1 MTISAT
7 KTPKKPS
14 KTKGGSVKS
23 AKQKCPEIKY
33 LLADFVEVVTQNEE
47 KWVKGAAKDLTD
59 TSVIKTN
66 VVRQADSDGNFRQ
79 YINIDP
85 NIEGAAKRYP
95 EYGREILF
103 RARVKRGD
111 GKTEKLAGVKV
122 VLSSK
127 CAKADNRATADAKI
141 WSDASLTRGQ
151 KEGFDR
157 SGGPYEKVVVT
168 NAEGWTSQVSFIVS
182 QYAGD
187 QYKFTA
193 KLHPTVKAASRRPP
207 MPTKKY
213 VVWRK
218 FWYQMTYAHGYSP
231 PVPTTAVE
239 AYKEVYAEM
248 AKATPD
254 KKQFRESDITNADL
268 KPRTFVKEYMVKQG
282 GSTTKDVA
290 VIGYHN
296 TSLFK
301 AMRPSTAHKLTS
313 NLIVAEYQCDSVDAD
328 CATSVSV
335 FELTSSPQEIT
346 ITGAKII
353 CKPPLK
359 ANSKLV
365 IRGEWS
371 KTANPWRR
379 AGFLTDSDIEIDA
392 GRSQLNKIK
401 VKKPSAAGARD
412 KVFIKLKVLA
422 TKSFA
427 GCAAGNGQVVC
438 VYKGTA
444 SGSGSTKDFNETVA
458 HELGHLFNQTP
469 QSAKK
474 PLSLKKHQ
482 WQYVG
487 HGGSGPHCRDGA
499 NLSVKKRGRKLY
511 IASQNTNTTITKK
524 TTSATATHEVAS
536 SSGFIKG
543 HKVTV
548 KNTERTIKRVVDA
561 THLKFTTRFTAD
573 VGDAVSQKLTFN
585 PVVWTNANQKYP
597 IPYNGTCVMYH
608 QSSSSCTSKF
618 CKTCKVYLQ
627 LQDMASFK

>member
-1 MTISAT
+1 MTIPT
-7 KTPKKPS
+7 KKTPKKPS
-14 KTKGGSVKS
+14 KTKGGSVSS
-23 AKQKCPEIKY
+23 AKQKCPEVKY
-33 LLADFVEVVTQNEE
+33 LLADFVEVVTQTEE

-59 TSVIKTN
+59 TSVIKN
-66 VVRQADSDGNFRQ
+66 NIVRQADADGNFRQ
-79 YINIDP
+79 YINIDRDV
-85 NIEGAAKRYP
+85 EGVAKRHP
-95 EYGREILF
+95 EYGRMITF
-103 RARVKRGD
+103 RARVKRKD

-122 VLSSK
+122 VFSSK
-127 CAKADNRATADAKI
+127 CVKAANRATADAKI
-141 WSDASLTRGQ
+141 WADSNLTRGQ
-151 KEGFDR
+151 KDGFG
-157 SGGPYEKVVVT
+157 SKGGVAEKVVVT
-168 NAEGWTSQVSFIVS
+168 DAKGWTSQVSYFVS

-187 QYKFTA
+187 QYKFNA
-193 KLHPTVKAASRRPP
+193 KLHPSVKVASRRPP
-207 MPTKKY
+207 MPTKNY
-213 VVWRK
+213 EVWRK
-218 FWYQMTYAHGYSP
+218 FWYQMTYAHGYNP

-248 AKATPD
+248 GKATPST
-254 KKQFRESDITNADL
+254 KQFRESDITNVDL

-282 GSTTKDVA
+282 GSATKNVA

-328 CATSVSV
+328 CATAVSV

-346 ITGAKII
+346 ITGASII

-371 KTANPWRR
+371 KSSTRWRR
-379 AGFLTDSDIEIDA
+379 AGFLTDSDIEIDS
-392 GRSQLNKIK
+392 GRSKLNKIK
-401 VKKPSAAGARD
+401 VKKPAAAGARD
-412 KVFIKLKVLA
+412 KVFIKLKILA

-427 GCAAGNGQVVC
+427 GCAAGDGQVVC
-438 VYKGTA
+438 VYKGTP
-444 SGSGSTKDFNETVA
+444 SGFGSTKDFNETVA

-469 QSAKK
+469 ESAKK
-474 PLSLKKHQ
+474 PRSLKKHR

-487 HGGSGPHCRDGA
+487 HGGSGSHCRDSA
-499 NLSVKKRGRKLY
+499 NLSARKRGRNAY
-511 IASQNTNTTITKK
+511 IASQDANTTITKK
-524 TTSATATHEVAS
+524 TTSATSIHEVAS

-543 HKVTV
+543 HKVKV
-548 KNTERTIKRVVDA
+548 KNRERVVKRVVDA

-573 VGDAVSQKLTFN
+573 IGDVVKQKLSFK
-585 PVVWTNANQKYP
+585 PVVWTNKNQAYP
-597 IPYNGTCVMYH
+597 IPYNGACVMYH

-627 LQDMASFK
+627 LQDMTSFK

>member
-1 MTISAT
+1 MTIPT
-7 KTPKKPS
+7 KKTPQKPS
-14 KTKGGSVKS
+14 KNKGGSVTS

-33 LLADFVEVVTQNEE
+33 LLADFVEVVTQSEE

-59 TSVIKTN
+59 TSVIKN
-66 VVRQADSDGNFRQ
+66 NIIRQADADGNYRQ
-79 YINIDP
+79 YINIDRDV
-85 NIEGAAKRYP
+85 EGVAKRHP
-95 EYGREILF
+95 EYGRRITF
-103 RARVKRGD
+103 RARVKRAD

-122 VLSSK
+122 IFSST
-127 CAKADNRATADAKI
+127 CTKAANRLTADAKI
-141 WSDASLTRGQ
+141 WADADLTGTQ
-151 KEGFDR
+151 KDGFV
-157 SGGPYEKVVVT
+157 SKGGKAEKVIET
-168 NAEGWTSQVSFIVS
+168 DAKGWTSQLSFYVS

-187 QYKFTA
+187 QYKFSA
-193 KLHPTVKAASRRPP
+193 KLHPSVKVARRRPP
-207 MPTKKY
+207 MPTKNY

-218 FWYQMTYAHGYSP
+218 FWYQMTYAQGYNP
-231 PVPTTAVE
+231 PVPTTAVD
-239 AYKEVYAEM
+239 AYKEIYAEM
-248 AKATPD
+248 AKATPGI
-254 KKQFRESDITNADL
+254 KQFRESDITNADL

-282 GSTTKDVA
+282 GSATKNVA

-313 NLIVAEYQCDSVDAD
+313 NLIVAEYQCDSVDTD
-328 CATSVSV
+328 CATAVSV
-335 FELTSSPQEIT
+335 FELTRSPQEIT

-371 KTANPWRR
+371 KSSARWHRE
-379 AGFLTDSDIEIDA
+379 GYLTDSDIEIDA
-392 GRSQLNKIK
+392 GRSALNKIK
-401 VKKPSAAGARD
+401 VKKPSGAGARD
-412 KVFIKLKVLA
+412 KVFIKLKILA

-427 GCAAGNGQVVC
+427 GCAAGDGQVVC
-438 VYKGTA
+438 VYKGTP
-444 SGSGSTKDFNETVA
+444 SGFGSTKDFNETVT

-469 QSAKK
+469 KSAKK
-474 PLSLKKHQ
+474 PPSLKNHQ

-487 HGGSGPHCRDGA
+487 HGGSGSHCRDGA
-499 NLSVKKRGRKLY
+499 NLSVKKRGRKAY
-511 IASQNTNTTITKK
+511 RASQDASTTITKK
-524 TTSATATHEVAS
+524 AATATNTHEVAS

-543 HKVTV
+543 HKVKV
-548 KNTERTIKRVVDA
+548 NGRERVVSRVVDA

-573 VGDAVSQKLTFN
+573 IGHAVVQKLTFK
-585 PVVWTNANQKYP
+585 PVVWTNANQAYP
-597 IPYNGTCVMYH
+597 VPYNGTCVMYH